1 MSLLCLSL
9 HSAHALAAADV
20 LVTSLRGEA
29 RHGDAAVKPLDQL
42 AYQQRIDVAD
52 GAQLV
57 LVDLRSAQQYV
68 LRGPGQF
75 VLERDDVRLRAGGG
89 SVQRKQLPAA
99 YRGLGLDVGSATHA
113 GATLRASEPA
123 DNSAWPALAADQQD
137 ERIAI
142 RGATLRWP
150 ARPHKGAWRLRISE
164 LDGKPVYQASI
175 AGNQAVLP
183 ETVALAPGHDYR
195 RELEWRGPGGIV
207 QSSSVVLRTLSSDQ
221 TQQLSALAPSA
232 DTPPPERLLYAL
244 WLRSLGVRSLAEDH
258 TCLLHQENC

>member
-1 MSLLCLSL
+1 LLCLSL

-29 RHGDAAVKPLDQL
+29 RHDNAAVKALDQL
-42 AYQQRIDVAD
+42 SYQQRVDVAD

-68 LRGPGQF
+68 LRGPGRF
-75 VLERDDVRLRAGGG
+75 VLERDDVRLNAGGG
-89 SVQRKQLPAA
+89 GVQRKQLPAA
-99 YRGLGLDVGSATHA
+99 YRGIGLDEGSATHA
-113 GATLRASEPA
+113 GAVLRAAEPA
-123 DNSAWPALAADQQD
+123 DDSAWPVFAADQRD
-137 ERIAI
+137 ERIAT

-164 LDGKPVYQASI
+164 LDGTPVYQA
-175 AGNQAVLP
+175 AVTPNQAVLP
-183 ETVALAPGHDYR
+183 ETVALAPAHDYR

-221 TQQLSALAPSA
+221 TQQLKALAPSA

-244 WLRSLGVRSLAEDH
+244 WLRSLGVRGLAEDH
-258 TCLLHQENC
+258 ACLLHQENC